1 MRTYITAPLCL
12 FIAATVVLASLHAGQ
27 LVGAIGHYGDND
39 KKITHEDA
47 AAKVARDLHHHSD
60 KSGAQFI
67 KDVGDQQY
75 ADNRSLRGN
84 RDKKESLRN
93 RLAERFSR
101 ALQSLSLIDHLN

>member
-1 MRTYITAPLCL
+1 MKTPFIAPLCL
-12 FIAATVVLASLHAGQ
+12 FIAATVVLASMHAGQ
-27 LVGAIGHYGDND
+27 LVGAVSHYGDD

-60 KSGAQFI
+60 KSGSQFI

-75 ADNRSLRGN
+75 ADNRSLRAG

-101 ALQSLSLIDHLN
+101 ALQSLALIDHLN